1 MNAPVA
7 QTNLLVA
14 WVGILLGFLSGLYL
28 GLNFHQ
34 EDWLGGYGTFK
45 RRLYRLAHISLFG
58 LGAVN
63 FVFSITARSLPST
76 GTPVTLASW
85 AFIVGAVSMPLCCIL
100 MAHRPGARL
109 LFSLPVVSLL
119 LGGILTVFVLGK
131 SL

>member
-1 MNAPVA
+1 
-7 QTNLLVA
+7 
-14 WVGILLGFLSGLYL
+14 
-28 GLNFHQ
+28 
-34 EDWLGGYGTFK
+34 
-45 RRLYRLAHISLFG
+45 LFG

-63 FVFSITARSLPST
+63 FVFSVTVRSLSWT
-76 GTPVTLASW
+76 GTSVAMASW

-109 LFSLPVVSLL
+109 LFGLPVLSLL